1 MNIYPLSFV
10 KQSLR
15 PIYPIPGFRYIYV
28 TPQDLKE
35 LESTYKRRVLHT
47 EEVEEDGETRHKI
60 TDVIGAANDIG
71 VENLAGAGIIAGETS
86 QVG

>member
-1 MNIYPLSFV
+1 MHIAP
-10 KQSLR
+10 
-15 PIYPIPGFRYIYV
+15 RYIYV

-35 LESTYKRRVLHT
+35 LESIYKKTVLQT
-47 EEVEEDGETRHKI
+47 EEVKEGGETRCKI

-86 QVG
+86 QVGN